1 MFPQTAISEK
11 NRPKTVD
18 MYPHT
23 ALEEVRNMQYAVE
36 LYFDKVTEQKL
47 FNLAKRVADENLST
61 KFLEWKTRP
70 HLTLACFNDVD
81 EEKCIKLLKEFANSH
96 KRMSAYIA
104 SVGMFTDTKTIFV
117 SPMMNSSMFQFQ
129 RELHEYL
136 KDFDKKGWEW
146 YCPDR
151 WVPHCTIALTGE
163 DEDSVF
169 YKASDLIFHEFEKM
183 YGEFVS
189 IGLVKITFPVE
200 EIYTIELG
208 R

>member
-1 MFPQTAISEK
+1 MRWKAEKKRINFWMMFTCTQF
-11 NRPKTVD
+11 V
-18 MYPHT
+18 
-23 ALEEVRNMQYAVE
+23 EVSNMQYAIE

-47 FNLAKRVADENLST
+47 FNLAKRIADEKLST

-70 HLTLACFNDVD
+70 LLTLACFNDVD
-81 EEKCIKLLKEFANSH
+81 EEKCIKLLIEFAKSH
-96 KRMSAYIA
+96 KRMPACIA

-117 SPMMNSSMFQFQ
+117 SPVMNSSMFQFQ

-136 KDFDKKGWEW
+136 NDFDKKGWEW
-146 YCPDR
+146 YCPDC
-151 WVPHCTIALTGE
+151 WVPHCTIALTRD

-169 YKASDLIFHEFEKM
+169 YKASDLILHEFEKM

-189 IGLVKITFPVE
+189 IGLVKITMPVE
-200 EIYTIELG
+200 EIFTIELN